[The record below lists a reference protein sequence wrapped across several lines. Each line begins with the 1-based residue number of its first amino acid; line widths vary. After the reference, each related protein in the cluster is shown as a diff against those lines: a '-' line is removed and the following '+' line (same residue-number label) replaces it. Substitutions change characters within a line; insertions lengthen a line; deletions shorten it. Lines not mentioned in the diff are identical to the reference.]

1 MKKTL
6 VLLFAG
12 LLSAPAAL
20 VHFDLSP
27 AGTDAAV
34 GLSPANEVPAVNNSA
49 GSGGIISGGILF
61 DTETSLLQLA
71 VGYGSAPGFSDLTG
85 VPTAMHIHG
94 PAAAGQNAGPLVNLL
109 PYNYTAANPAQGGV
123 IFGEIPFPTN
133 SVADLLA
140 GLTYINIHTATN
152 PAGEIRAQLI
162 PRVATNSAPELSCA
176 PDAVIECGDAA
187 ELKVV
192 VSDPEGD
199 ALTVIWTVNGTGM
212 QTNTL
217 PASDPPVAAN
227 VRFTC
232 SLPLGTNIVGV
243 TVIDSA
249 TNSTS
254 CATTVVV
261 VDTQAPVITAAR
273 AEPNVLWPPNHQF
286 VEVRL
291 RARVEDAC
299 GPTGWKIIRVRS
311 NESPNIVGAGNTA
324 RDWRITGD
332 HTVKLRAERSGTG
345 TGRVYSIT
353 IQAQDAAGNKSET
366 RTVNVIVPKSQ
377 GKKPYVL
384 PQDPDWDEG
393 VKSNNGKD
401 NGKDKKK

>member
-6 VLLFAG
+6 VLLSVG
-12 LLSAPAAL
+12 VWSASAAL

-34 GLSPANEVPAVNNSA
+34 GLTPANEVPAVTNST
-49 GSGGIISGGILF
+49 GSGGKISGGIVF
-61 DTETSLLQLA
+61 DTETYMLQLA
-71 VGYGSAPGFSDLTG
+71 VGYGSAPGFTDLTG

-94 PAAAGQNAGPLVNLL
+94 PAGASQNAPPLVNLL
-109 PYNYTAANPAQGGV
+109 PYHYTAAPPAQGGV

-140 GLTYINIHTATN
+140 GLTYLNIHTAIN
-152 PAGEIRAQLI
+152 PAGEVRAQLV
-162 PRVATNSAPELSCA
+162 PRVATNSPPAVSCA
-176 PDAVIECGDAA
+176 PDSEIECGDAA
-187 ELKVV
+187 ELTVA
-192 VSDPEGD
+192 VSDPDGD
-199 ALTVIWTVNGTGM
+199 ALTVIWTVNGTAM

-227 VRFTC
+227 VSFTC
-232 SLPLGTNIVGV
+232 SLPLGTNVVGV

-249 TNSTS
+249 AHSTS
-254 CATTVVV
+254 CSTTVTV

-273 AEPNVLWPPNHQF
+273 AEPNVLWPPNRQF
-286 VEVRL
+286 VDVRL
-291 RARVEDAC
+291 RARVQDAC

-324 RDWRITGD
+324 RDWRVTGD

-345 TGRVYSIT
+345 NGRVYYIT

-377 GKKPYVL
+377 GKKPYIL
-384 PQDPDWDEG
+384 PQDPDWDDEKTHPG
-393 VKSNNGKD
+393 QPR
-401 NGKDKKK
+401 KK